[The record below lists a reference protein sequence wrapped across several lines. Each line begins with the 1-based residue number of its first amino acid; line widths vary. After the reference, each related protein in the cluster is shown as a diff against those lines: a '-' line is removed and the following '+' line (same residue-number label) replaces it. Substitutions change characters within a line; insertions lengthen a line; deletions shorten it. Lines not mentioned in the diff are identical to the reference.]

1 MLEEAY
7 EAVEA
12 IRENNPEHLKEELG
26 DVLLQ
31 VVLHSQIAKEENEF
45 DIDDVAKELNE
56 KLKSL
61 KVELFNL
68 RFSHATGGLKNP
80 IALNTTKKDIA
91 KVKTILRERE
101 LSEQGK

>member
-1 MLEEAY
+1 MKTKDF
-7 EAVEA
+7 
-12 IRENNPEHLKEELG
+12 R
-26 DVLLQ
+26 Q
-31 VVLHSQIAKEENEF
+31 MTNE
-45 DIDDVAKELNE
+45 ELNE

-101 LSEQGK
+101 LNADNR

>member
-1 MLEEAY
+1 MKTKDFKQMTTE
-7 EAVEA
+7 
-12 IRENNPEHLKEELG
+12 
-26 DVLLQ
+26 
-31 VVLHSQIAKEENEF
+31 
-45 DIDDVAKELNE
+45 ELNE

-80 IALNTTKKDIA
+80 MALNTTKKDIA

-101 LSEQGK
+101 LDANKR

>member
-1 MLEEAY
+1 MKTKDFKQMTTE
-7 EAVEA
+7 
-12 IRENNPEHLKEELG
+12 
-26 DVLLQ
+26 
-31 VVLHSQIAKEENEF
+31 
-45 DIDDVAKELNE
+45 ELNE

-80 IALNTTKKDIA
+80 MVLNTTKKDIA

-101 LSEQGK
+101 LDANKR

>member
-1 MLEEAY
+1 MKTKDL
-7 EAVEA
+7 
-12 IRENNPEHLKEELG
+12 R
-26 DVLLQ
+26 Q
-31 VVLHSQIAKEENEF
+31 MTNE
-45 DIDDVAKELNE
+45 ELNE

-80 IALNTTKKDIA
+80 VILNTTKKDIA

-101 LSEQGK
+101 LSANKA